1 MRMRTSLLLAALM
14 STVLLSSVA
23 NAADVTL
30 TWTAPTANADGSV
43 PALIGGYDCWVAPD
57 DATLSALPDTQHGG
71 KPAFSVGAS
80 QLSCTFKNVAPGTYV
95 YAVSTWACPPTGC
108 VVSARSA
115 HASTTVSAPVIVPGP
130 PTNTKIT
137 VTVSAPSP

>member
-1 MRMRTSLLLAALM
+1 MRTSLLLAALM

-43 PALIGGYDCWVAPD
+43 PALIGGYDVWVAPD
-57 DATLSALPDTQHGG
+57 DAALSALPDTLHGG
-71 KPAFSVGAS
+71 KPAAS
-80 QLSCTFKNVAPGTYV
+80 AGNVLTYTFKNVPPGTYV
-95 YAVSTWACPPTGC
+95 YAVSTWACPTTGC
-108 VVSARSA
+108 IVSARSA

-137 VTVSAPSP
+137 VTVSAPGP